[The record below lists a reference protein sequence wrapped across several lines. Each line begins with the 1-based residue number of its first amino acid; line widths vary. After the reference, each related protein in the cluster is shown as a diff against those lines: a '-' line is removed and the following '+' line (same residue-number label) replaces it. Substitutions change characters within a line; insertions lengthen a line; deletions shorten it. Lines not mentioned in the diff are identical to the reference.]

1 MDWFA
6 SVDGYCERLDASFWA
21 EPVNAITNAA
31 FLIAALVAWLRTD
44 ARKDAGAV
52 TLLGILVAIG
62 IGSFL
67 FHTIAQR
74 WAALADT
81 LPILLFILT
90 YLYLATLRFLGLRWW
105 GGALAVV
112 LYFPFSIAV
121 SWLVANTLGPLNGSV
136 SYTPVVVAL
145 ILYAALIFKRAP
157 ETANGLLYGAGI
169 LVLSLTFRTIDAG
182 VCGSFPLGTHFLWHI
197 LNGTMLGWM
206 IVVLLRH
213 KRN

>member
-31 FLIAALVAWLRTD
+31 FLIAALVVWLRTD

-52 TLLGILVAIG
+52 ALLGILVAIG

-90 YLYLATLRFLGLRWW
+90 YLYLATLRFLGL
-105 GGALAVV
+105 
-112 LYFPFSIAV
+112 
-121 SWLVANTLGPLNGSV
+121 
-136 SYTPVVVAL
+136 
-145 ILYAALIFKRAP
+145 
-157 ETANGLLYGAGI
+157 
-169 LVLSLTFRTIDAG
+169 
-182 VCGSFPLGTHFLWHI
+182 
-197 LNGTMLGWM
+197 
-206 IVVLLRH
+206 
-213 KRN
+213 